1 MRDIPMVR
9 LLPCLF
15 ALFGALS
22 HAGELDAAS
31 APALAF
37 RIDEGR
43 NINSFLRDG
52 PVAAHLLLR
61 SGNEPRILIAFPAG
75 NSGVGL
81 WFSTSSEPMTWTLV
95 SAPKPITMLD
105 EKRRSLRGIEFEI
118 ETDAR
123 ELRPRAAVLSSVRV
137 LRDFELLGKAP
148 AEVMVAARISGGRA
162 TWSRER
168 LDGAA
173 GFLLSVDAREGT
185 RVSAER
191 YAANAQAPLR
201 LRVQALT
208 GETPLVPLDP
218 LLNAQAGDDTR
229 ARNAL
234 AFLSYRD
241 KFLAGSWRFDTYF
254 GRDTL
259 ISALMLAP
267 VLEPEAIESAIA
279 SVLARLASNGEVAH
293 EEDIGEFAVLRN
305 AREGRGKVA
314 TPIYDYGMV
323 DDDFLLAPLAAR
335 WLLSG
340 PGHARAAGFLA
351 EPDSRGERRGAG
363 LVRNLMWVVERA
375 APFADDPRATRLVG
389 IKPGRMTGQWRDS
402 EQGLGR
408 GRYAYDVNAALVP
421 ASLDAAAQLAESGLL
436 DAYIDKDQRRRLMRA
451 RAHARVWTARAPSF
465 FAADIPATNARSAIA
480 AYATEIDVDS
490 ARALRSLDDRP
501 LAFHALSL
509 DEAGSPI
516 PILHS
521 DEGFRLLLTEPTPAE
536 LTRCLGAIMRPF
548 PAGLM
553 TDVGLLVANP
563 ALASDVLRREFTR
576 FAYHGTVVWS
586 WQQALLAAGL
596 ERQLQRH
603 DLPARSRAQLQR
615 AREELWAVI
624 NRSKVLRTSELW
636 SWSYANGQ
644 FRIEPFGRPGADV
657 DESNAAQLWS
667 TVLLGLKAP
676 ALTTNTLS
684 GN

>member
-1 MRDIPMVR
+1 MKALW
-9 LLPCLF
+9 LLCGLV
-15 ALFGALS
+15 ACGVL
-22 HAGELDAAS
+22 AADGPTKP
-31 APALAF
+31 APGTLAF

-43 NINSFLRDG
+43 NINSFLREG

-61 SGNEPRILIAFPAG
+61 SGTEPRILVAFPAG
-75 NSGVGL
+75 NGGVGL
-81 WFSTSSEPMTWTLV
+81 WFASTSGPVAWTLV
-95 SAPKPITMLD
+95 TPPKAVTALD
-105 EKRRSLRGIEFEI
+105 EKRRPLHGIEFDI
-118 ETDAR
+118 ETNAN

-137 LRDFELLGKAP
+137 LRDFELQGKAP
-148 AEVMVAARISGGRA
+148 AEVMVAARISAGRVSWA
-162 TWSRER
+162 RDR

-173 GFLLSVDAREGT
+173 GFRLTIAPLDGT

-191 YAANAQAPLR
+191 YAAAAQGPLR

-208 GETPLVPLDP
+208 GETPLVPLDS
-218 LLNAQAGDDTR
+218 LLTPRAGDDAR

-259 ISALMLAP
+259 ISALLLAP
-267 VLEPEAIESAIA
+267 VLEPAAMESAIS
-279 SVLARLASNGEVAH
+279 SVLARLAPNGEVAH

-305 AREGRGKVA
+305 MREGRGRVV

-335 WLLSG
+335 WLLSEG
-340 PGHARAAGFLA
+340 GRVRASQYLNEPGT
-351 EPDSRGERRGAG
+351 RGERRGAE
-363 LVRNLMWVVERA
+363 LTRNLLWVVERA
-375 APFADDPRATRLVG
+375 APFAEDPRALNLVG
-389 IKPGRMTGQWRDS
+389 IKAGRMTGQWRDS

-421 ASLDAAAQLAESGLL
+421 AALDAAARLVDSGLL
-436 DAYIDKDQRRRLMRA
+436 DSYLDADQRRRLMQARA
-451 RAHARVWTARAPSF
+451 RARVWMERAPAF
-465 FAADIPATNARSAIA
+465 FAVGISAMRARQAISDYAKDIGVGA
-480 AYATEIDVDS
+480 E
-490 ARALRSLDDRP
+490 RALHGLDAP

-509 DEAGSPI
+509 DEQGAPI

-521 DEGFRLLLTEPTPAE
+521 DEGFRLLLTEPAPDE
-536 LTRCLGAIMRPF
+536 LARCLDAIMRPF

-563 ALASDVLRREFTR
+563 ALASADLQREFTR

-586 WQQALLAAGL
+586 WQQALLAAGI
-596 ERQLQRH
+596 ERQLQRA
-603 DLPARSRAQLQR
+603 DLPERTRAELER
-615 AREELWAVI
+615 AREQIWTVI
-624 NRSKVLRTSELW
+624 YRSKDLRTSELW
-636 SWSYANGQ
+636 SWSYARGQ

-667 TVLLGLKAP
+667 TVFLGLSP
-676 ALTTNTLS
+676 AATTNTSS